1 MYANKDIIGT
11 RGEMLASSIL
21 MTDEVFYVLLLGG
34 KVPSFDLYVEIND
47 NNIPFPMLI
56 QVKTTSQQDRY
67 NSNSIKTP
75 VDDKTVIELA
85 LKPIPTYVA
94 GFDMTDNILYVAP
107 VFSGKEHYPSIPL
120 THKIELNNPI
130 NAVLELKKL
139 KDDVI
144 NFFKNGK
151 VDIQGYK
158 QSYQTQL

>member
-1 MYANKDIIGT
+1 
-11 RGEMLASSIL
+11 
-21 MTDEVFYVLLLGG
+21 
-34 KVPSFDLYVEIND
+34 
-47 NNIPFPMLI
+47 
-56 QVKTTSQQDRY
+56 
-67 NSNSIKTP
+67 
-75 VDDKTVIELA
+75 
-85 LKPIPTYVA
+85 
-94 GFDMTDNILYVAP
+94 MTDNILYVAP

-158 QSYQTQL
+158 QSYQSQL

>member
-67 NSNSIKTP
+67 NSNSIKP
-75 VDDKTVIELA
+75 
-85 LKPIPTYVA
+85 
-94 GFDMTDNILYVAP
+94 
-107 VFSGKEHYPSIPL
+107 
-120 THKIELNNPI
+120 
-130 NAVLELKKL
+130 
-139 KDDVI
+139 
-144 NFFKNGK
+144 
-151 VDIQGYK
+151 Q
-158 QSYQTQL
+158 